1 MGTKNVNEVIE
12 FAIKRELEA
21 AEFYKDLQGKVK
33 IQASKEMLKEFEKME
48 LGHAD
53 ILKNL
58 DLKHIHKFIVPEV
71 NDLKLSDNFVEPGIQ
86 KDLTFQDILVI
97 AMKNEE
103 KAKTLYNDLANQVD
117 DIAIKNLFQKLAG
130 EEAKHKLQLETMYDE
145 EINYE
150 F

>member
-1 MGTKNVNEVIE
+1 METKNVNEVIE

-21 AEFYKDLQGKVK
+21 ADFYKDLQSKVK
-33 IQASKEMLKEFEKME
+33 IQASKEMLKEFEQME

-58 DLKHIHKFIVPEV
+58 DLKHIRKFIVPEV
-71 NDLKLSDNFVEPGIQ
+71 NDLKLSDSFVEPGIQ

-103 KAKTLYNDLANQVD
+103 KAKVLYTELANQVD
-117 DIAIKNLFQKLAG
+117 DIAIKNLFQKLAA
-130 EEAKHKLQLETMYDE
+130 EESKHKLQLETMYDE